1 MKPQLGP
8 SLPMVNAES
17 QRGLS
22 QFGILY
28 YYKARAHPMM
38 LVRLGTFYVVRYIYH
53 EQCLL
58 HLVIYVHQPNAIINQ
73 LYQLYTPLNHNC
85 PVCLGTKFPVSTPC
99 RVARAR
105 HHVPSIGRR
114 YMERPHVSTMVWL
127 AGLNDVPN
135 ISKPC
140 FFFETMGWN
149 ISKFYCFWRNMA

>member
-8 SLPMVNAES
+8 SLPMVNIES

-28 YYKARAHPMM
+28 YYKARAHPIMF
-38 LVRLGTFYVVRYIYH
+38 VGLGTFYAVRYIYD

-58 HLVIYVHQPNAIINQ
+58 HLVIYVQQPNAIINQ
-73 LYQLYTPLNHNC
+73 LYQLYTPLNYHC
-85 PVCLGTKFPVSTPC
+85 PVFGDQKSPVSTPC

-114 YMERPHVSTMVWL
+114 YMERPHVSTMVWV
-127 AGLNDVPN
+127 GGF
-135 ISKPC
+135 K
-140 FFFETMGWN
+140 
-149 ISKFYCFWRNMA
+149 